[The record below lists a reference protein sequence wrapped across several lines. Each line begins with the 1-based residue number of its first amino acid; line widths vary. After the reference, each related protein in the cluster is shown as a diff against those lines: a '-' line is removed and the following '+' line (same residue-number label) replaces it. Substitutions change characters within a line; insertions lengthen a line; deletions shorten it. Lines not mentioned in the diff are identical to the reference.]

1 MNDPAAIE
9 PPVPDVEAGSTAHQ
23 GFGSALAQA
32 RIRAGLSVEQVAAR
46 LRLHPK
52 QVEALERE
60 EFERLPAPAYVSG
73 FVRNYGRELKLD
85 TSVLLEDVNSKLKF
99 KGPAG
104 GPTNFGP
111 GGGEVRVQR
120 LDDRGWRQMVLAAIV
135 LALVC
140 AGLIGTWIA
149 HPGVRAGQ
157 NAARAVPTPAASAPT
172 EPAAPTAT
180 ATQTAG
186 AGEAP
191 AQGAPPGA
199 GSPAPS
205 APAPDAS
212 APAGAAPPAKAAAGL
227 TPAPAGGAPPA
238 KAGAGLTPAPAAAGP
253 ALAPGGPA
261 AGGGPPGGLVLRFS
275 DRSWFEVS
283 RPDGQVLLSRNGEAG
298 SMELLNTSSPLRL
311 VLGRAEAVQVEYRGR
326 PVDLKPY
333 VNSNGVARL
342 MLADGR
348 VTNGGQNDHERP

>member
-9 PPVPDVEAGSTAHQ
+9 PPVPDVESGSTAHQ
-23 GFGSALAQA
+23 GFGPTLAQA

-60 EFERLPAPAYVSG
+60 EFDRLPAPAYVSG
-73 FVRNYGRELKLD
+73 FIRNYGRELKLD
-85 TSVLLEDVNSKLKF
+85 TSVLLEDLNSKLKF
-99 KGPAG
+99 KGPAS
-104 GPTNFGP
+104 GPTDFGP
-111 GGGEVRVQR
+111 GGGEVRMQR

-149 HPGVRAGQ
+149 HPGVRPGQ
-157 NAARAVPTPAASAPT
+157 NAARAAPTPATSEPT
-172 EPAAPTAT
+172 EPSAPAAAAP
-180 ATQTAG
+180 QM
-186 AGEAP
+186 AGEGEAA
-191 AQGAPPGA
+191 AQGARPGA
-199 GSPAPS
+199 GSS
-205 APAPDAS
+205 APGAAAPDAS
-212 APAGAAPPAKAAAGL
+212 APATGAPPAKAAAGL
-227 TPAPAGGAPPA
+227 VPAPAAAPPA
-238 KAGAGLTPAPAAAGP
+238 KAAPGP
-253 ALAPGGPA
+253 SLAPGSPA

-298 SMELLNTSSPLRL
+298 SMELLNSSSPLRL

-348 VTNGGQNDHERP
+348 VTNGDPNDHERP

>member
-9 PPVPDVEAGSTAHQ
+9 PPVPDVQSESTARQ
-23 GFGSALAQA
+23 GFGPALAQA

-60 EFERLPAPAYVSG
+60 EFDRLPAPAYVSG

-85 TSVLLEDVNSKLKF
+85 TSVLLEDLNSKLKF

-104 GPTNFGP
+104 GPTDFGP

-140 AGLIGTWIA
+140 AGLVGTWIA
-149 HPGVRAGQ
+149 HPGVRPGQ

-172 EPAAPTAT
+172 EPTAPSAAAP
-180 ATQTAG
+180 QTAG
-186 AGEAP
+186 ESAA
-191 AQGAPPGA
+191 ATQGA
-199 GSPAPS
+199 GSSAPS
-205 APAPDAS
+205 AVAPDAS
-212 APAGAAPPAKAAAGL
+212 APAPGAPPAKPAAGLTSAPAAGAPPAKAAPGPVL
-227 TPAPAGGAPPA
+227 TPGS
-238 KAGAGLTPAPAAAGP
+238 LAA
-253 ALAPGGPA
+253 PA

-298 SMELLNTSSPLRL
+298 STELLATSSPLRL

-326 PVDLKPY
+326 PVDLTPY

-348 VTNGGQNDHERP
+348 VTNGGQSDHERP